1 MCGIS
6 GLLDLDGAHVSGR
19 HVEALKRMTDAQVHR
34 GPDASG
40 FFIEHPVYLGFRRLS
55 ILDLDT
61 GRQPL
66 TSEDGQIVV
75 VFNGEIY
82 NFALL
87 RERLVASGHT
97 FRTRTDTEVLV
108 HLYEEKGEALVD
120 DLSGMFAFA
129 LWDRRRQRLVLA
141 RDRLGQKPLHY
152 AWDGRV
158 LSFASELKALMA
170 GRETG
175 WHLGPEAVSK
185 YLLFDAVP
193 APDTVLDGAHKL
205 GPGDVMVVEADS
217 ATSLRRYWD
226 LPFGREHDL
235 DEPAAA
241 LEAFDEA
248 FVPAVQRHLV
258 SDVPLGVFLS
268 GGLDSTAVLEAMA
281 RVTPVSQIR
290 SFAVGFDDPS
300 FDESGPAAAVA
311 RALGCNHRMER
322 LSAGVMLDLV
332 PRLAGL
338 MDEPIGDPSFV
349 PTWLLSRFARRD
361 VTVALGGDGGDELF
375 LGYPTFLAH
384 GVARAARA
392 VLPPALSRGLLALA
406 HALVPVSTGNVS
418 TDYQVKRFL
427 KGLAYGEWERHVVW
441 FGGQPPDEQAPLFRD
456 GVLPQ
461 GFLTAGVLA
470 DVARVAADFPGRDPL
485 DAAAYLYFKL
495 YLENLVLVK
504 VDRASMANSLEVR
517 APFLDPA
524 VVAVACR
531 IAPRLKLHGT
541 TTKWLLRRHLASRV
555 PADIVRRPKK
565 GFGIPLSAWLRGP
578 LLPWL
583 RAVLAPDRLAPL
595 AMFRPEAV
603 TRLIDEHAS
612 GRREHRKVLW
622 NLALLSEWASLHA
635 GSLRGA

>member
-6 GLLDLDGAHVSGR
+6 GLLDLGGAFASGR

-40 FFIEHPVYLGFRRLS
+40 FFVEHPAYLGFRRLS
-55 ILDLDT
+55 ILDLET

-66 TSEDGQIVV
+66 TNEDGQVVV

-82 NFALL
+82 NFAAL
-87 RERLVASGHT
+87 RERLVANGHV

-129 LWDRRRQRLVLA
+129 LWDRGRQRLVLA

-158 LSFASELKALMA
+158 LAFASELTALMEA
-170 GRETG
+170 RDEA
-175 WHLGPEAVSK
+175 WRVSPEAVSK

-193 APDTVLDGAHKL
+193 APDTVLDGARKL
-205 GPGDVMVVEADS
+205 GPGDVMVVEADG
-217 ATSLRRYWD
+217 ATTLRRYWD
-226 LPFGREHDL
+226 LPFGVEHDL

-241 LEAFDEA
+241 LRAFDDA
-248 FVPAVQRHLV
+248 FVPAVERHLV

-268 GGLDSTAVLEAMA
+268 GGLDSTAVLDAMA
-281 RVTPVSQIR
+281 RVTPVAQIR

-300 FDESGPAAAVA
+300 FDESGPAEAVA
-311 RALGCNHRMER
+311 RAVGCDHRMER

-332 PRLAGL
+332 PRITEE
-338 MDEPIGDPSFV
+338 MDEPLGDPSFV

-384 GVARAARA
+384 RLARLARV

-406 HALVPVSTGNVS
+406 HALVPVSSRNVS
-418 TDYQVKRFL
+418 VDYQAKRFL
-427 KGLAYGEWERHVVW
+427 KGLAYDEWERHVVW
-441 FGGQPPDEQAPLFRD
+441 FGGQPPDEQAPLFRE
-456 GVLPQ
+456 GALAP
-461 GFLTAGVLA
+461 GFLASGVLA
-470 DVARVAADFPGRDPL
+470 DVARVASDFPGRAPL
-485 DAAAYLYFKL
+485 DAAAYLYAKL
-495 YLENLVLVK
+495 YLENVVLVK
-504 VDRASMANSLEVR
+504 VDRASMATSLEVR
-517 APFLDPA
+517 APFLDPE

-531 IAPRLKLHGT
+531 IAPHLKLHGT
-541 TTKWLLRRHLASRV
+541 TTKWLLRQHLAARV

-583 RAVLAPDRLAPL
+583 RATLAPERLAPL
-595 AMFRPEAV
+595 ALFRPEAV
-603 TRLIDEHAS
+603 QRLIDEHAA

-622 NLALLSEWASLHA
+622 NLAILSEWARLHA
-635 GSLRGA
+635 GRLRGA